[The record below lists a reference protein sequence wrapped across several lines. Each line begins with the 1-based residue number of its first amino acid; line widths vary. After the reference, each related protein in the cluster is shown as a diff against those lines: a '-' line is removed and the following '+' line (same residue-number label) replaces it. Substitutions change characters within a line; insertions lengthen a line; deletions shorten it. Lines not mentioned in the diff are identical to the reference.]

1 MQITEENSIRLII
14 KKCFA
19 DEIKAGLKVREY
31 RCESNHYINRLVL
44 KRDTP
49 AEGYEIENLGNG
61 MKKYVKVKDIKYIV
75 FQAGYQKEIFI
86 TECDGW
92 GLFRVGGIS
101 KYTEN
106 SILYENNQK
115 KEPVNLLELIKDE
128 VVLSDFHPDDWI
140 IIFSLGKMVS

>member
-31 RCESNHYINRLVL
+31 RCECNHYINRMTL

-49 AEGYEIENLGNG
+49 AEGYELEDLGG
-61 MKKYVKVKDIKYIV
+61 GIKKYVKVKDIKYIV
-75 FQAGYQKEIFI
+75 FQVGYSKETF
-86 TECDGW
+86 TCDCDGW
-92 GLFRVGGIS
+92 GLFRVSSIS

-106 SILYENNQK
+106 NILYENNHK
-115 KEPVNLLELIKDE
+115 KDPVNLLELIKDE
-128 VVLSDFHPDDWI
+128 FISSDFNPDEWI
-140 IIFSLGKMVS
+140 FIFSLGKTAS